1 MAAARRRAGSGRG
14 AGGAGAAGACPAPL
28 DRGEARRRGWL
39 AVRCARAAPARVAGA
54 RSPYRGSD
62 GSGGCVHGRV
72 RHGVSGSPRRGAL
85 PPPRGGERELRDR
98 VVRGG
103 TARGRHASRGRGPAR
118 GVGRDGGPPVSTE
131 RMRIAADVAR
141 TLAASGAVVA
151 LETTV
156 VTHGLP
162 APRGVQVARD
172 MESAVAAA
180 GAVPAT
186 IRLLDGHVPV
196 GPTPHEPARLAT
208 HPDVPKV
215 NMANFAAGLG
225 AGGTGPTHAR

>member
-14 AGGAGAAGACPAPL
+14 AGGAGAIVACPAPL
-28 DRGEARRRGWL
+28 DRVEARRRGWL

-62 GSGGCVHGRV
+62 GSGGCVHGWV
-72 RHGVSGSPRRGAL
+72 RHGVAGSPRRGAL

-180 GAVPAT
+180 GAGPAT
-186 IRLLDGHVPV
+186 IGPLDGPGRR
-196 GPTPHEPARLAT
+196 GPPPAEPHRAPPPTAGPQGDLA
-208 HPDVPKV
+208 D
-215 NMANFAAGLG
+215 
-225 AGGTGPTHAR
+225 R